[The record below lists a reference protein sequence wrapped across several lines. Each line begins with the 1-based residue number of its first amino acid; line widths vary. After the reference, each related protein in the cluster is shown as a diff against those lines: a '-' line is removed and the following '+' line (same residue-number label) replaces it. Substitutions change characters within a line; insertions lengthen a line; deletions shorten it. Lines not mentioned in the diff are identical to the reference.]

1 MARSTRDWDW
11 MVANGWDGYKPQQIQ
26 VALLQL
32 DHYNNNMNTYR
43 DKTTG
48 RFITNPAD
56 RSRKLHDELYRA
68 FDHFNELFADGKLP
82 KVVITIQESGRR
94 NAYGWFGNGFWS
106 DRLAGDSVPEINL
119 SAEYL
124 SRGSQGLLETLLH
137 EMAHLWNACVQNVRD
152 CSGGQYHNK
161 HFKTAAERFGLAVS
175 RDGNRGWSHTKLTE
189 TSQAAIDALQP
200 DDNIFKSLRRKR
212 VKSTQD
218 RYLSL
223 IVNLDLKQPLKQA
236 VESTGMKQRE
246 FVEFA
251 LTQAINAATT

>member
-1 MARSTRDWDW
+1 
-11 MVANGWDGYKPQQIQ
+11 MVASGWAGYKQQNL
-26 VALLQL
+26 VAHQMSNI
-32 DHYNNNMNTYR
+32 YNDNMNTYR

-48 RFITNPAD
+48 RFITDPAN

-68 FDHFNELFADGKLP
+68 FDHFNELFADNKLP

-94 NAYGWFGNGFWS
+94 NAYGWFGNGFWTDS
-106 DRLAGDSVPEINL
+106 LAGDSVPEINL

-124 SRGSQGLLETLLH
+124 SRGATGLLETLLH
-137 EMAHLWNACVQNVRD
+137 EMAHLWNACVDNVRD

-161 HFKTAAERFGLAVS
+161 HFKHAAERFGLEVK
-175 RDGNRGWSHTKLTE
+175 RDGTRGWAYTKLTE
-189 TSQAAIDALQP
+189 TSQAAIDSLQP
-200 DDNIFKSLRRKR
+200 DRDVFKSLRRKR

-218 RYLSL
+218 RYFSL

-236 VESTGMKQRE
+236 IESTGMKQRE

-251 LTQAINAATT
+251 LSQAINAAGHNC